1 MGSGPNYVLDK
12 GFLATG
18 GSVAYSLGELVK
30 QATTNFSGDSVAKA
44 SAGTDDVIGVCQ
56 ENVDA
61 NKVATGKVV
70 VDIRLLGISRVIA
83 GAAIAMG
90 DRLVSDASA
99 RAVPSARAAAGAQ
112 PARVFG
118 RALNAATAAGQHIDV
133 LLTPGAT
140 Y

>member
-12 GFLATG
+12 GYIATG
-18 GSVAYSLGELVK
+18 STAYALGEAVV
-30 QATTNFSGDSVAKA
+30 QATTNFSGDSVARA
-44 SAGTDDVIGVCQ
+44 TSAAADVLGVCQ
-56 ENVDA
+56 ETIDA
-61 NKVATGKVV
+61 NKVATGKAVI
-70 VDIRLLGISRVIA
+70 DIRLLGITRMIA
-83 GAAIAMG
+83 GAAVAMG
-90 DRLVSDASA
+90 DRVTNDASA
-99 RAVPSARAAAGAQ
+99 RAVPVARAAAGAQ